1 MDQFEKNVHRV
12 IKLNQ
17 EASLKPC
24 ININTKLRK
33 NAKKKLKGFFQADG

>member
-33 NAKKKLKGFFQADG
+33 NAKKKIERIFSS